1 MSEQEQ
7 QGEEEASGD
16 GAASSG
22 EYRVG
27 YSRPPLE
34 TRFKPGASGNPR
46 GRPKGRQELKQDLQ
60 EELSE
65 RITLREGD
73 RTVRMTKQRA
83 LVKSTVARA
92 IKGDPR
98 AQAKAFELLL
108 RAFGIDQ
115 ADHRTEPSAGEDEAI
130 VAAFLERMK

>member
-1 MSEQEQ
+1 MSKRGKEN
-7 QGEEEASGD
+7 QGASD
-16 GAASSG
+16 NQTASST

-27 YSRPPLE
+27 FGHPPLE
-34 TRFKPGASGNPR
+34 TRFKPGSSGNPR
-46 GRPKGRQELKQDLQ
+46 GRPKGRKELKQDLH

-92 IKGDPR
+92 IKGDAR

-115 ADHRTEPSAGEDEAI
+115 AERRTQPSAGEDEAI

>member
-1 MSEQEQ
+1 MSQNDDEDF
-7 QGEEEASGD
+7 GEPSKPSGD
-16 GAASSG
+16 YS
-22 EYRVG
+22 VG
-27 YSRPPLE
+27 YGRPPVGS
-34 TRFKPGASGNPR
+34 RFKPGVSGNPR
-46 GRPKGRQELKQDLQ
+46 GRPKGRLELKQDLH

-73 RTVRMTKQRA
+73 RTLRLTKQRA

-108 RAFGIDQ
+108 RAFGVDETER
-115 ADHRTEPSAGEDEAI
+115 RTEPTAGEDEAI
-130 VAAFLERMK
+130 VAAFLERMKGN